1 MLYITTL
8 NGAITY
14 PAPATLERATGT
26 DGGLFC
32 PMNLP
37 RYDPAGLMALVQLP
51 AADCVASVLNQFFPV
66 SLRGEDLVSEGKLL
80 PEPVFIRHKI
90 AVAELWDRKT
100 GGYAGMQADL
110 CARLGS
116 RLRARG
122 NWPFVA
128 VNIALLF
135 GIYGDLCRSGWLQI
149 GDTVHLAVAAGE
161 FTMPMAAWY
170 ARKMGLPLGEIICVC
185 NDNGAAW
192 ELLHRGE
199 TRLDGSVVKTGLPM
213 LDIGLPC
220 NLERLVFHVLG
231 SHVAADYAAARARR
245 GVFALNPEQQAN
257 LREGLSVSVVGA
269 ARANGLI
276 PRIFG
281 TSDYLLSPYT
291 ALVYSGLMDFRA
303 LGGEGTPALLLAEE
317 SPLRWGEA
325 VLHAL
330 HLPVENL
337 VSQIGRLQSQAAT
350 RRRGD

>member
-8 NGAITY
+8 NSANTY

-37 RYDPAGLMALVQLP
+37 RYDSAGLAALLRLP
-51 AADCVASVLNQFFPV
+51 AADCAASVLNQFFPA
-66 SLRGEDLVSEGKLL
+66 SLRGEDLAPEGKLL

-100 GGYAGMQADL
+100 GSYLGKQADL

-128 VNIALLF
+128 VDIALLF
-135 GIYGDLCRSGWLQI
+135 GIYGDLCRSGRLQM
-149 GDTVHLAVAAGE
+149 GDAVHLAVAAGE

-170 ARKMGLPLGEIICVC
+170 ARQMGLPLGEIICVC

-199 TRLDGSVVKTGLPM
+199 TRLDGAVVKTGLPL

-220 NLERLVFHVLG
+220 NLERLVANTLG
-231 SHVAADYAAARARR
+231 AHVAADYTAARARR
-245 GVFALNPEQQAN
+245 GAFALNPEQQAS

-269 ARANGLI
+269 ARANALI
-276 PRIFG
+276 PRIFS

-291 ALVYSGLMDFRA
+291 ALVYSGLMDFRS
-303 LGGEGTPALLLAEE
+303 LEGEGAPALLLAEE

-325 VLHAL
+325 VLQAL

-337 VSQIGRLQSQAAT
+337 VSQIGQLQSQAAA
-350 RRRGD
+350 RRGED